1 MVCNWFVFIFA
12 IWFNSSKIYSY
23 WDGLN
28 IISGSMMSG
37 CANITILYA
46 VPAILIVYL
55 ISIYNAFLGMF
66 YGKRFAEDKWLNIV
80 LWFYNRRL
88 NDE

>member
-1 MVCNWFVFIFA
+1 
-12 IWFNSSKIYSY
+12 
-23 WDGLN
+23 
-28 IISGSMMSG
+28 MSG